1 MAWHWTAWNDR
12 IRTGDLTGGGAGR
25 ALATRISAGADGD
38 SRGLAAPRPSHD
50 AGAPRL
56 DRGIDA
62 VSLLSCYAFLLMAI
76 PSSLVVGSLGAAGAP
91 AAMLA
96 VALLCWYLVARQHPS
111 LGLDR
116 GRQPVRVAATIFAG
130 VVVASYTSASRH
142 AMPATLQNG
151 ADRGLIV
158 VAGWVGVLALAADG
172 IGRDDRLRTLL
183 RRIVMLATAMAAFGL
198 IEFCV
203 GVDLSRYIAIPGL
216 SVHQQVTDL
225 MSRNGLVRVT
235 ATTAQPL
242 EFSAVLAMS
251 LPIALH
257 QARFAPA
264 ALRVRRWSQV
274 ALITVAL
281 PMTGSRSAFFGL
293 AVICILLIPTW
304 RRRERHRA
312 YIAGLAVPIL
322 AWLIK
327 PSVVS
332 SFGVLFGGLGNDQSS
347 MSRANAY
354 SGSVPYIAAHP
365 WLGQGFQTFDPQ
377 TYFFVDNQYLTSL
390 IETGFI
396 GLLALVACFA
406 TGWFT
411 ARSVRATATDAETRD
426 LGQCLA
432 ASIAVGAV
440 CFASFDA
447 LSFSIAA
454 GLFFLLLG
462 CVGAAWR
469 LGRARSRPGTGLEG

>member
-1 MAWHWTAWNDR
+1 MRVYSPDPAVLQS
-12 IRTGDLTGGGAGR
+12 G
-25 ALATRISAGADGD
+25 
-38 SRGLAAPRPSHD
+38 HD
-50 AGAPRL
+50 AEIGRPPRRL
-56 DRGIDA
+56 DA
-62 VSLLSCYAFLLMAI
+62 VALLSCYVFLLMAI

-96 VALLCWYLVARQHPS
+96 VAILCWYLVARQHPG

-116 GRQPVRVAATIFAG
+116 GRQPVRVAATIFAC
-130 VVVASYTSASRH
+130 VVVAAYISASRH
-142 AMPATLQNG
+142 VVPVAQQNG

-158 VAGWVGVLALAADG
+158 LAGWVGVLAFAADG
-172 IGRDDRLRTLL
+172 IGRADRLRILL
-183 RRIVMLATAMAAFGL
+183 RRIVMLATAMAALGVV
-198 IEFCV
+198 EFIT
-203 GVDLSRYIAIPGL
+203 GVDLTRYIAIPGL

-225 MSRNGLVRVT
+225 VSRNGLVRVT
-235 ATTAQPL
+235 ATTSQPL

-264 ALRVRRWSQV
+264 ALRVRRWLQA
-274 ALITVAL
+274 ALITAVVPL
-281 PMTGSRSAFFGL
+281 TGSRSAFFGL
-293 AVICILLIPTW
+293 AVICIVLFPTW
-304 RRRERHRA
+304 HRRERRA
-312 YIAGLAVPIL
+312 AYVAALAAPAL
-322 AWLIK
+322 AWLVK
-327 PSVVS
+327 PSLLS
-332 SFGVLFGGLGNDQSS
+332 SFATLFGRLGNDQSS
-347 MSRANAY
+347 LSRADAY
-354 SGSVPYIAAHP
+354 SEAAPYIAAHP
-365 WLGQGFQTFDPQ
+365 WLGQGFQTFFPQ
-377 TYFFVDNQYLTSL
+377 AHFFVDNQYLTSL
-390 IETGFI
+390 LETGVL

-411 ARSVRATATDAETRD
+411 ARSARARAADARQRD

-432 ASIAVGAV
+432 ASVAVGAV

-469 LGRARSRPGTGLEG
+469 LGRAQHLTGDQVTGVFLN

>member
-1 MAWHWTAWNDR
+1 M
-12 IRTGDLTGGGAGR
+12 TGYGPGPA
-25 ALATRISAGADGD
+25 ALLPG
-38 SRGLAAPRPSHD
+38 HD
-50 AGAPRL
+50 AEVGRPPR
-56 DRGIDA
+56 RIDA
-62 VSLLSCYAFLLMAI
+62 VTLLSCYAFLLMAI
-76 PSSLVVGSLGAAGAP
+76 PSSLVVGSFGAAGAP
-91 AAMLA
+91 AALLA
-96 VALLCWYLVARQHPS
+96 VALLCWYLAARQHPG

-130 VVVASYTSASRH
+130 AVVAASISASRH
-142 AMPATLQNG
+142 AVPAAQQSG

-158 VAGWVGVLALAADG
+158 LAGWVGVLALAADG
-172 IGRDDRLRTLL
+172 IDQADRLRTLL
-183 RRIVMLATAMAAFGL
+183 RRIVMLATAMAALGV
-198 IEFCV
+198 IEFCT
-203 GVDLSRYIAIPGL
+203 GVDLTKYIVIPGL

-225 MSRNGLVRVT
+225 MSRHGLVRVT
-235 ATTAQPL
+235 ATTGQPL
-242 EFSAVLAMS
+242 EFDAVLAMS

-264 ALRVRRWSQV
+264 ALRVRRWLQV
-274 ALITVAL
+274 ALITAVV

-293 AVICILLIPTW
+293 AVICIVLFPTW
-304 RRRERHRA
+304 HRRERLWA
-312 YIAGLAVPIL
+312 CLAGLAAPAL
-322 AWLIK
+322 AWLVK
-327 PSVVS
+327 PSLVS
-332 SFGVLFGGLGNDQSS
+332 SFTALFGQLGTDQSS
-347 MSRANAY
+347 LSRVNAY
-354 SGSVPYIAAHP
+354 SESVPYIAAHP
-365 WLGQGFQTFDPQ
+365 WLGQGFQTFFPQ
-377 TYFFVDNQYLTSL
+377 AHFFVDNQYLTSL
-390 IETGFI
+390 LETGVL

-411 ARSVRATATDAETRD
+411 ARSLRATAADARTRD

-469 LGRARSRPGTGLEG
+469 LGRAQQLAGDQVAGVFLA

>member
-1 MAWHWTAWNDR
+1 M
-12 IRTGDLTGGGAGR
+12 TGYGPGPA
-25 ALATRISAGADGD
+25 ALLPG
-38 SRGLAAPRPSHD
+38 HD
-50 AGAPRL
+50 ADVGRPAR
-56 DRGIDA
+56 RIDA
-62 VSLLSCYAFLLMAI
+62 VTLLSCYAFLLMAI
-76 PSSLVVGSLGAAGAP
+76 PSSLVVGSFGAAGAP
-91 AAMLA
+91 AALLA
-96 VALLCWYLVARQHPS
+96 VAILCWYLVARQHPS

-130 VVVASYTSASRH
+130 AVVAAYISASRH
-142 AMPATLQNG
+142 AVPTALQNG

-158 VAGWVGVLALAADG
+158 LAGWVGVLALAADG
-172 IGRDDRLRTLL
+172 IDQADRLRTLL
-183 RRIVMLATAMAAFGL
+183 RRVVMLATAMAALGA
-198 IEFCV
+198 IEFCT
-203 GVDLSRYIAIPGL
+203 GVDLTRYIVLPGL

-225 MSRNGLVRVT
+225 VSRNGLVRVT
-235 ATTAQPL
+235 ATTGQPL
-242 EFSAVLAMS
+242 EFNAVLAMS

-264 ALRVRRWSQV
+264 ALRVRRWLQA
-274 ALITVAL
+274 ALITAAV
-281 PMTGSRSAFFGL
+281 PMTGSRSAFLGL
-293 AVICILLIPTW
+293 TVICIVLFPTW
-304 RRRERHRA
+304 HRRDWLRA
-312 YIAGLAVPIL
+312 CLAGLAAPAL
-322 AWLIK
+322 AWLVK
-327 PSVVS
+327 PSLAS
-332 SFGVLFGGLGNDQSS
+332 SFSALFGQLGTDRSS
-347 MSRANAY
+347 LSRADAY
-354 SGSVPYIAAHP
+354 SEAVPYIAAHP
-365 WLGQGFQTFDPQ
+365 WLGQGFQTFFPQ

-390 IETGFI
+390 LETGVL

-411 ARSVRATATDAETRD
+411 ARSARATAADARTRD

-469 LGRARSRPGTGLEG
+469 LGRAQQLAGN

>member
-1 MAWHWTAWNDR
+1 M
-12 IRTGDLTGGGAGR
+12 TGYGPGPAALLPGHEADVGR
-25 ALATRISAGADGD
+25 PAR
-38 SRGLAAPRPSHD
+38 R
-50 AGAPRL
+50 
-56 DRGIDA
+56 IDA
-62 VSLLSCYAFLLMAI
+62 VTLLSCYAFLLMAI
-76 PSSLVVGSLGAAGAP
+76 PSSLVVGSFGAAGAP
-91 AAMLA
+91 AALLA
-96 VALLCWYLVARQHPS
+96 VAILCWYLVARQHPG

-130 VVVASYTSASRH
+130 AFVAAYVSASRH
-142 AMPATLQNG
+142 AVPAIAQSG

-158 VAGWVGVLALAADG
+158 LAGWIGVLALAADG
-172 IGRDDRLRTLL
+172 IDQADRLRTLL
-183 RRIVMLATAMAAFGL
+183 RRIVMLATAMAALGA
-198 IEFCV
+198 IEFCT
-203 GVDLSRYIAIPGL
+203 GVDLTKYIVLPGL

-225 MSRNGLVRVT
+225 VSRNGLVRVT
-235 ATTAQPL
+235 ATTGQPL
-242 EFSAVLAMS
+242 EFNAVLAMS

-264 ALRVRRWSQV
+264 ALRVRRWLQV
-274 ALITVAL
+274 ALITAAV

-293 AVICILLIPTW
+293 AVICIVLFPTW
-304 RRRERHRA
+304 HRRDRLRA
-312 YIAGLAVPIL
+312 CLAGLAAPAL
-322 AWLIK
+322 AWLVK
-327 PSVVS
+327 PSLVS
-332 SFGVLFGGLGNDQSS
+332 NFTALFGQLGADRSS
-347 MSRANAY
+347 LSRADAY
-354 SGSVPYIAAHP
+354 SEAVPYIAAHP
-365 WLGQGFQTFDPQ
+365 WLGQGFQTFFPQ
-377 TYFFVDNQYLTSL
+377 TYFFVDNQYVTSL
-390 IETGFI
+390 LETGVL

-411 ARSVRATATDAETRD
+411 ARSARAAAADARTRD

-469 LGRARSRPGTGLEG
+469 LGRAQQLAGNQAESCRL

>member
-1 MAWHWTAWNDR
+1 M
-12 IRTGDLTGGGAGR
+12 TGYGPGPA
-25 ALATRISAGADGD
+25 ALLPG
-38 SRGLAAPRPSHD
+38 HD
-50 AGAPRL
+50 ADVGRPPR
-56 DRGIDA
+56 RIDA
-62 VSLLSCYAFLLMAI
+62 VTLLSCYAFLLMAI
-76 PSSLVVGSLGAAGAP
+76 PSSLVVGSFGAAGGP
-91 AAMLA
+91 AALLA
-96 VALLCWYLVARQHPS
+96 VAILCWYLVARQHPG

-130 VVVASYTSASRH
+130 AVVAAYISASRY
-142 AMPATLQNG
+142 AVPAAQQNG

-158 VAGWVGVLALAADG
+158 LAGWVGVLALAADG
-172 IGRDDRLRTLL
+172 IDQADRLRTLL
-183 RRIVMLATAMAAFGL
+183 RRIVMLATAMAALGV
-198 IEFCV
+198 IEFCT
-203 GVDLSRYIAIPGL
+203 GVDLTKYIVLPGL

-225 MSRNGLVRVT
+225 VSRNGLVRVT
-235 ATTAQPL
+235 ATTGQPL
-242 EFSAVLAMS
+242 EFNAVLAMS

-264 ALRVRRWSQV
+264 ALRVRRWLQV
-274 ALITVAL
+274 ALITAAV

-293 AVICILLIPTW
+293 AVICIVLLPTW
-304 RRRERHRA
+304 HRRDRLRA
-312 YIAGLAVPIL
+312 CLAGLAAPAL
-322 AWLIK
+322 AWLVK
-327 PSVVS
+327 PSLAS
-332 SFGVLFGGLGNDQSS
+332 SFTALFGQLGTDRSS
-347 MSRANAY
+347 LSRADAY
-354 SGSVPYIAAHP
+354 SEAVPYIAAHP
-365 WLGQGFQTFDPQ
+365 WLGQGFQTFFPQ

-390 IETGFI
+390 LETGGL

-411 ARSVRATATDAETRD
+411 ARSARATAADARTRD

-469 LGRARSRPGTGLEG
+469 LGRAQQLAGN

>member
-1 MAWHWTAWNDR
+1 M
-12 IRTGDLTGGGAGR
+12 TGYGPAPA
-25 ALATRISAGADGD
+25 ALLPG
-38 SRGLAAPRPSHD
+38 HD
-50 AGAPRL
+50 ADVGRPPR
-56 DRGIDA
+56 RIDA
-62 VSLLSCYAFLLMAI
+62 VTLLTWYVFLLMAI
-76 PSSLVVGSLGAAGAP
+76 PSSQVVGSFGAAGGP
-91 AAMLA
+91 AALLA
-96 VALLCWYLVARQHPS
+96 VALLCWCLVARKHPGF
-111 LGLDR
+111 GLDQ
-116 GRQPVRVAATIFAG
+116 GRQPVRLVATIFAG
-130 VVVASYTSASRH
+130 VVVAAYISASRH
-142 AMPATLQNG
+142 AVSVAQQSG

-158 VAGWVGVLALAADG
+158 LAGWVGVLALAADG
-172 IGRDDRLRTLL
+172 IDRADRLRTLL
-183 RRIVMLATAMAAFGL
+183 RRIVMLATAMAALGV
-198 IEFCV
+198 IEFCT
-203 GVDLSRYIAIPGL
+203 GADLTKYLLIPGL

-242 EFSAVLAMS
+242 EFNAVLAMS

-264 ALRVRRWSQV
+264 ALRVRRWLQV
-274 ALITVAL
+274 ALITAVV

-293 AVICILLIPTW
+293 AVICIVLFPTW
-304 RRRERHRA
+304 HRRDRRRA
-312 YIAGLAVPIL
+312 YLVGLAAPAL
-322 AWLIK
+322 TWLVK
-327 PSVVS
+327 PSLVS
-332 SFGVLFGGLGNDQSS
+332 NFNALFGQLGTDQSS
-347 MSRANAY
+347 LSRADAY
-354 SGSVPYIAAHP
+354 SEAVPYIAAHP
-365 WLGQGFQTFDPQ
+365 WLGQGFQTFFPQ

-390 IETGFI
+390 LETGVL

-411 ARSVRATATDAETRD
+411 ARSVRATAADARTRD

-469 LGRARSRPGTGLEG
+469 LGRAQQLAGD